1 MYVTGYFIG
10 GQLSDTVVYHVKQCG
25 GDIWEWWY
33 ILSYIDKI
41 NEEAR
46 YEGLK
51 EKLLADVKVDI
62 K

>member
-1 MYVTGYFIG
+1 MEEIFEND
-10 GQLSDTVVYHVKQCG
+10 DT
-25 GDIWEWWY
+25 
-33 ILSYIDKI
+33 LSYIDKI

-51 EKLLADVKVDI
+51 EKLLADIKVDI